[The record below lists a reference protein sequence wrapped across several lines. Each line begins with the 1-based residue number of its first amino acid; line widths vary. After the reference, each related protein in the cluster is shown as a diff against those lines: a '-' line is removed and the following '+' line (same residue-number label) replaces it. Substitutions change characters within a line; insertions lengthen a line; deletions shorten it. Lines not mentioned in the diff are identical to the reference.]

1 MPMRHVAAALTLAL
15 ACVACAGGT
24 DAPSERIAVPRLVG
38 MTTETATATVTGND
52 LCVGRIAW
60 GAYTPAMAGR
70 VLAQEPPPGRR
81 VERWASV
88 SITVAPAT
96 PIGDIVDGSGSA
108 GCAPA
113 TIVFP
118 QPG

>member
-1 MPMRHVAAALTLAL
+1 MVLRLAAALTLAL
-15 ACVACAGGT
+15 TCVACGGGS
-24 DAPSERIAVPRLVG
+24 DARNERIAVPRVIG
-38 MTTETATATVTGND
+38 MTTETATATVTGHD
-52 LCVGRIAW
+52 LCVARIAW

-88 SITVAPAT
+88 SITIAPAT
-96 PIGDIVDGSGSA
+96 PIGDIVEGSGSA

-118 QPG
+118 KPG